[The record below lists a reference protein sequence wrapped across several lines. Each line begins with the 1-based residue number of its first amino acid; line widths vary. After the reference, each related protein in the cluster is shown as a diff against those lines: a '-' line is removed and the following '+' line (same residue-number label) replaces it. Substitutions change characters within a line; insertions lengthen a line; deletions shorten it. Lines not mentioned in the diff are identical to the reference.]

1 MKNINIMKN
10 IHSFIKS
17 NCGIGGISSV
27 SRRFLV
33 LFITLL
39 SLGVG
44 NAHAWGVYFNVSGW
58 WANDDATFRVH
69 YWWGDET
76 GDVSLVSFSSGWYYA
91 ELPSSDH
98 NWNFQLQRINPSD
111 GEPWSYGGNIYDK
124 GETYTVVR
132 NGDNESNS
140 VTGTHAGFQGGN
152 TDRWI
157 KVGANGIETQINPTN
172 SSSYDVN
179 IGSTVNLYL
188 KEFGAWTWKHYNYS
202 GKYGNVSQLTL
213 NYLLGKD
220 ETGDLT
226 SWHDTYTNNIG
237 DGANTKDGVTYQP
250 WKWTGDLDLLSN
262 LKGSDKT
269 TLSSGSY
276 YLKYFWSASI
286 NNAHGTGSGVETTY
300 FSRNGSNF
308 YIHFTIPTPEV
319 SISGRP
325 YADIES
331 IITAA
336 PKSNTTIYGQT
347 FQYKFEEWNGSEWV
361 VMQDYSSEDTYTY
374 TPTSTENKVRVK
386 MKVVETNEESEYV
399 EKTVYEQYYIYVE
412 DTRDWGQMWMTMKNT
427 DNNDFYLD
435 REFPGEQLLPCDTI
449 DGKPIY
455 RIALDSYF
463 HRLWL
468 SVGNNTKQTY
478 NDGFLINFD
487 QGSTYGIK
495 KENAGNYY
503 LITTA
508 NNENNCF
515 LTSYSGTLYRVV
527 SYDGATGKTYYSN
540 CISSTEGTGT
550 ISFFAN
556 TADASSTIYI
566 QTWSNAAATENGLN
580 GSWTT
585 NTSTNYKDNC
595 AAVSA
600 SGSVFTATLSSSTIA
615 NIAKYEG
622 DYHIHVYATT
632 KNYLTN
638 GESTPNT
645 SGTKFIKFNKSA
657 TFGDTYD
664 HFWVDWFQGS
674 QSVVATVGNEWNS
687 NLANVL
693 SNDAYAPTGYTTA
706 SGGNVR
712 YGYYPSTN
720 AFTRAII
727 SGGGDDIKIKGN
739 ADDDILV
746 YNSSTGTY
754 DMDAYDAARSFS
766 DASNWNYQIKAK
778 VKGGKTADVTTTY
791 NGKAQTLA
799 DNKKLIQGIE
809 NTQYTVEITYDF
821 RTNRII
827 AAWTPDG
834 GDIATTFDLQAN
846 MLVERVED
854 GEPTV
859 LNITNNDALLTNVTQ
874 IYTAMKFTHDHWD
887 DASRTIT
894 SGVYTDAYYWISLP
908 YDCNV
913 GDIFGIP
920 GYGDAWVIQTYHGDY
935 RAQQGWWA
943 ETDSWWYDMD
953 LTGKMEA
960 NRGYVIR
967 LTNLEAAG
975 KPFNSG
981 DITEIRL
988 YFPSARTDVRVG
1000 VLDNSSITTKIA
1012 PLTCEK
1018 WNQIS
1023 ADAAGEP
1030 NHGAGNP
1037 RYDRRAID
1045 SNWNLIGSPSF
1056 NTAKI
1061 TTDGWETGS
1070 YPSEQNV
1077 EGTPLKYFFTWTVS
1091 AGAPVYTVQTAENYD
1106 FTATHAYLA
1115 QYAGDI
1121 TWTPVTSNP
1130 LVGLKAP
1137 KRQEATQEQ
1146 NFKITLSQ
1154 EGAQADVAYISRMAE
1169 GATEDYDLN
1178 LDLSKLMNN
1187 RRANIYSFAGLYKMA
1202 GNCLPDTINE
1212 VALGVQVPTAGE
1224 YTFSIPDGT
1233 NGIGVT
1239 LIDNVANTRTN
1250 LALTDYTV
1258 TLEKGTF
1265 DSRFA
1270 LEISPVKNTTTG
1282 LEPISGDA
1290 VNDNNGAWKRLIDNQ
1305 LYIVRDGKVFDARGA
1320 RIQ

>member
-44 NAHAWGVYFNVSGW
+44 NAWASRTFSGGEILYLTGGKYSNGSSDWGYDNCKILLRISSENNTGAQIIPVTAVADNSGYYQAIIPAGNWGKILVIRTTATSFSETTWGGGSVEIWNRTNEIEVDGTANLLTSFKENNNDNSWKWMIPKGATFYIDKTNIGTWGNNYYLRIGRDNHAQKYDFSGTLVSGT
-58 WANDDATFRVH
+58 NNLYKCTMPENYVDYSRFVVSNN
-69 YWWGDET
+69 YGYT
-76 GDVSLVSFSSGWYYA
+76 G
-91 ELPSSDH
+91 
-98 NWNFQLQRINPSD
+98 NNQ
-111 GEPWSYGGNIYDK
+111 NI
-124 GETYTVVR
+124 
-132 NGDNESNS
+132 
-140 VTGTHAGFQGGN
+140 
-152 TDRWI
+152 
-157 KVGANGIETQINPTN
+157 
-172 SSSYDVN
+172 VN
-179 IGSTVNLYL
+179 IGGGSGNVAYISHQTVYVANTTLTGTSYTFIPTGQTNMGDNNQCTYHTTNNYQGSKIFTITNRSVAHATVELYYWDESNVMQTVEEGRSVQVLPTTKVWCKVTPDNGYVVRKVNLYDPSEREWTDASNDGSGRNL
-188 KEFGAWTWKHYNYS
+188 YIVRTNVEFEAVIDSYATKTVLIKDVNNWAPNMYFKGWNPFLYDGYNNNDYRITTQKVSNKVTICGDDYYIVTFTNEFPFYYMHNANESSRTAFFTPSRLTHMAKYNNTTS
-202 GKYGNVSQLTL
+202 GNGDWGLQTTDCDNDIYWVETSKAGKSYISNVVATT
-213 NYLLGKD
+213 
-220 ETGDLT
+220 EE
-226 SWHDTYTNNIG
+226 
-237 DGANTKDGVTYQP
+237 
-250 WKWTGDLDLLSN
+250 
-262 LKGSDKT
+262 
-269 TLSSGSY
+269 TLSFYVPSGGSVQFH
-276 YLKYFWSASI
+276 KSA
-286 NNAHGTGSGVETTY
+286 ET
-300 FSRNGSNF
+300 
-308 YIHFTIPTPEV
+308 PV
-319 SISGRP
+319 
-325 YADIES
+325 
-331 IITAA
+331 
-336 PKSNTTIYGQT
+336 
-347 FQYKFEEWNGSEWV
+347 
-361 VMQDYSSEDTYTY
+361 
-374 TPTSTENKVRVK
+374 
-386 MKVVETNEESEYV
+386 
-399 EKTVYEQYYIYVE
+399 EQYSVFASFF
-412 DTRDWGQMWMTMKNT
+412 NT
-427 DNNDFYLD
+427 G
-435 REFPGEQLLPCDTI
+435 GEL
-449 DGKPIY
+449 DGK
-455 RIALDSYF
+455 
-463 HRLWL
+463 
-468 SVGNNTKQTY
+468 
-478 NDGFLINFD
+478 
-487 QGSTYGIK
+487 
-495 KENAGNYY
+495 
-503 LITTA
+503 
-508 NNENNCF
+508 
-515 LTSYSGTLYRVV
+515 SG
-527 SYDGATGKTYYSN
+527 G
-540 CISSTEGTGT
+540 
-550 ISFFAN
+550 
-556 TADASSTIYI
+556 
-566 QTWSNAAATENGLN
+566 
-580 GSWTT
+580 
-585 NTSTNYKDNC
+585 
-595 AAVSA
+595 
-600 SGSVFTATLSSSTIA
+600 VFTAKTNGSGLTDVA
-615 NIAKYEG
+615 VYDG
-622 DYHIHVYATT
+622 DYHIHVNATT
-632 KNYLTN
+632 RNYLSGGESKPGTN
-638 GESTPNT
+638 GTR
-645 SGTKFIKFNKSA
+645 FIKFNKSSI
-657 TFGDTYD
+657 FRDTYD
-664 HFWVDWFQGS
+664 HYWVDWFLGS
-674 QSVVATVGNEWNS
+674 GDSYGKQSVVATVGNEYNA
-687 NLANVL
+687 NLAGVL
-693 SNDAYAPTGYTTA
+693 GADSYAPEGMTENA
-706 SGGNVR
+706 GGNVR
-712 YGYYPSTN
+712 YGYDPETN
-720 AFTRAII
+720 FFERAIV
-727 SGGGDDIKIKGN
+727 SGGGSDIKIKGN
-739 ADDDILV
+739 ASGEIMVLNGSDYTD
-746 YNSSTGTY
+746 
-754 DMDAYDAARSFS
+754 DAYDAARSFS

-778 VKGGKTADVTTTY
+778 VKGGRTADVTTTY

-799 DNKKLIQGIE
+799 DNKKLIQGID

-834 GDIATTFDLQAN
+834 GDISTTFDLQAN

-854 GEPTV
+854 GKPTV

-874 IYTAMKFTHDHWD
+874 IYTAMKFTRDNWA
-887 DASRTIT
+887 DASRTIR

-988 YFPSARTDVRVG
+988 YFPSARTDVQVG
-1000 VLDNSSITTKIA
+1000 VLNNSSITTTIA

-1023 ADAAGEP
+1023 ADAAGAA

-1070 YPSEQNV
+1070 YPTEQNE
-1077 EGTPLKYFFTWTVS
+1077 EGTPLKYFFTWAVS
-1091 AGAPVYTVQTAENYD
+1091 AGAPVYTVQTAEDYN

-1202 GNCLPDTINE
+1202 GNCLPDTVNE
-1212 VALGVQVPTAGE
+1212 VALGVQVPAAGE

-1270 LEISPVKNTTTG
+1270 LEISPVENTTTG